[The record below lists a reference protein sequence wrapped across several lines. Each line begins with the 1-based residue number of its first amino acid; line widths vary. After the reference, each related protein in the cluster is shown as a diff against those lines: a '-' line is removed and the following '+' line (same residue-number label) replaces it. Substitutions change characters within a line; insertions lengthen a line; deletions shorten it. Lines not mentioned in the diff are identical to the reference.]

1 VLKRKY
7 LTYCLELIFLLVI
20 ILGGW
25 KALESRKYSPV
36 YDGDE
41 IAWIFAGYYFNLYFL
56 HFDLF
61 HEDWNDY
68 EAFDHPPL
76 AKYVVGGTLY
86 LKGFTIDSLDPKR
99 FWNAI
104 PPDKF
109 SIYFDLVKHRIPN
122 PKVIIPFTRSV
133 IFVFALSS
141 LLLIYIFVKSLYGTL
156 PAIISISLI
165 VSCPIYNYYS
175 VGIFADPILLFFFS
189 LFILFC
195 ALYWK
200 SQKNIYIVFGFIVSS
215 LAFLTKINGI
225 ILVFLLVTIFLI
237 KNRFSISKQDYKFLA
252 AGFIALLLTSILL
265 NPVFLNTGIKA
276 VGKMIEVRLS
286 GFRVLQETFKDA
298 ALLSVGERFIAATKV
313 IFFESCL
320 FYPIIKVPVE
330 LIMFLVGMYYV
341 FSKRDWLLI
350 AIFTY
355 LVIIPIST
363 LPYPAPRYFYWISP
377 FIYII
382 ASLSVKALKEMLGK
396 KMGRFL
402 KAKTSFHAVT
412 VDEDIT
418 SNA

>member
-1 VLKRKY
+1 MLKRKY
-7 LTYCLELIFLLVI
+7 LTFCFEVIFLILI
-20 ILGGW
+20 IAGGW
-25 KALESRKYSPV
+25 KELESRKYSPV

-41 IAWIFAGYYFNLYFL
+41 VAWIFTGYYFNLYFL
-56 HFDLF
+56 QFDLF

-76 AKYVVGGTLY
+76 GKYIVGGALY
-86 LKGFTIDSLDPKR
+86 LKGFTIDSLDAKR

-109 SIYFDLVKHRIPN
+109 PIYFDLVKHKIPN
-122 PKVIIPFTRSV
+122 PNIVIPFTRSV

-141 LLLIYIFVKSLYGTL
+141 LLLIYIFVKSLYGAL
-156 PAIISISLI
+156 PAIVSISLI
-165 VSCPIYNYYS
+165 VSCPIHNYYS

-200 SQKNIYIVFGFIVSS
+200 SQKNIYIVFAFIVSS

-225 ILVFLLVTIFLI
+225 ILVFLLMTIFLI
-237 KNRFSISKQDYKFLA
+237 KNKFSISEQNYKFLVT
-252 AGFIALLLTSILL
+252 GFIAFLLTSILL

-276 VGKMIEVRLS
+276 IGKMIEVRLS
-286 GFRVLQETFKDA
+286 GFRMLQETFKDA
-298 ALLSVGERFIAATKV
+298 ALLSVGERFITASKV

-320 FYPIIKVPVE
+320 FYPIIKVPAE
-330 LIMFLVGMYYV
+330 LIMFLVGMYYI
-341 FSKRDWLLI
+341 FSRRDLLLI
-350 AIFTY
+350 SIFTY
-355 LVIIPIST
+355 LVIVPISI

-382 ASLSVKALKEMLGK
+382 GGLSLNVCREAFGK
-396 KMGRFL
+396 KMWGFF
-402 KAKTSFHAVT
+402 KSQDTF
-412 VDEDIT
+412 
-418 SNA
+418 